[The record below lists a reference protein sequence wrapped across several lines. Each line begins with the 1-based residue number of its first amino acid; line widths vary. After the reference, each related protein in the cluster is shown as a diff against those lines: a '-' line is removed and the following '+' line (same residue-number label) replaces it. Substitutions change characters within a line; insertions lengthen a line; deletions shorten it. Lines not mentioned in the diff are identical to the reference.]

1 MFGVFRT
8 RDGQPVSNSDKFKI
22 TKTKNAIQLAI
33 QHVQREDAG
42 HYTLYAK
49 TDTGETAEKDIE
61 LLVEDRSFG
70 DNPPA
75 FIRRLNDLAVKVG
88 TRTRLLVE
96 IRSAS
101 DVRVTWYRNDRRI
114 CENDRVNFVNEG
126 SFFCLEISSITLD
139 DGGKWMCMA
148 ENQSGRNSCLATL
161 NVLGKQLIINLYR
174 LVNFNL
180 GNFSSKSLQ
189 SSGVY

>member
-1 MFGVFRT
+1 M
-8 RDGQPVSNSDKFKI
+8 
-22 TKTKNAIQLAI
+22 
-33 QHVQREDAG
+33 
-42 HYTLYAK
+42 
-49 TDTGETAEKDIE
+49 
-61 LLVEDRSFG
+61 LVEDRSFG
-70 DNPPA
+70 DNPPT

-126 SFFCLEISSITLD
+126 TFFCLEISSITLD

-161 NVLGKQLIINLYR
+161 NVLGKEFLFILN
-174 LVNFNL
+174 
-180 GNFSSKSLQ
+180 SSITKM
-189 SSGVY
+189 